1 MPTPPQPGSEGAR
14 AIVEIGLPD
23 GVPRFIHGRIARR
36 LREGVW
42 LDTPWSASL
51 AQRMLPAPPR
61 AHRRF
66 GCDLFVEAGRS
77 GAEPWMFR
85 ALELSA
91 GGLRLAA
98 GSQELGVPGEELE
111 VAVLAAEALSRLRA
125 KIAWVGNRSAGLQIV
140 DADAGFADVLLAV
153 EARWHEVPEIAH
165 DAGCVCIGIR
175 QAG

>member
-1 MPTPPQPGSEGAR
+1 
-14 AIVEIGLPD
+14 
-23 GVPRFIHGRIARR
+23 
-36 LREGVW
+36 
-42 LDTPWSASL
+42 
-51 AQRMLPAPPR
+51 
-61 AHRRF
+61 
-66 GCDLFVEAGRS
+66 
-77 GAEPWMFR
+77 MFR

-98 GSQELGVPGEELE
+98 GSQELGIPGEELE

-165 DAGCVCIGIR
+165 DAGCVCAESAR
-175 QAG
+175 PPRVSPPASASPRAGCSATTLSGSRESLRRTSRP